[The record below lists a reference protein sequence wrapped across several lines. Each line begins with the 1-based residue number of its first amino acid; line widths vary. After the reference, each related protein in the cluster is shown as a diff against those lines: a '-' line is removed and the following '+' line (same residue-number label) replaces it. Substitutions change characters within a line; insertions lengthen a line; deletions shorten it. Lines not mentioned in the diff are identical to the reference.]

1 MKILNFGSCNLDF
14 VYKLDHIVTIGET
27 ETSNS
32 MQVFPGGKGLNQSVA
47 LAKAGM
53 EVYHAGCIGTDGEM
67 LTDVLESNGVDISN
81 IKKVDEKTGH
91 AIIQVSN
98 KGDNSIFLYS
108 GSNAKITEEFVDEV
122 LDKFQKGDMLLLQNE
137 INMIEY
143 IVKKAYEKDMCIILN
158 PSPCNDVIKAIDF
171 NMLSYIILNEV
182 EMSNLAECDNPKDGL
197 KLFLKK
203 YPKLKVVLTLGSEG
217 SMYSDS
223 EKSVFQ
229 PSFKVKVVDT
239 TAAGDTFTGYFF
251 AQTAIG
257 SNVEKALKIASIAS
271 AVAVSRNGA
280 SVSIPKLDEVLALE
294 NSFSENNI

>member
-1 MKILNFGSCNLDF
+1 
-14 VYKLDHIVTIGET
+14 
-27 ETSNS
+27 
-32 MQVFPGGKGLNQSVA
+32 
-47 LAKAGM
+47 M

-158 PSPCNDVIKAIDF
+158 PSPCNDVIKTIDF